1 MAAGATHCLESASV
15 HYWDLILVLFI
26 VSLNVDDFIL
36 PGHNVMGFEFVENK
50 PVGHEVYV
58 ERESEMKLVQPTIMF
73 ALRVSLANRFEKDV
87 PNSI

>member
-36 PGHNVMGFEFVENK
+36 PGHNVMGFEFVEK
-50 PVGHEVYV
+50 
-58 ERESEMKLVQPTIMF
+58 
-73 ALRVSLANRFEKDV
+73 
-87 PNSI
+87 